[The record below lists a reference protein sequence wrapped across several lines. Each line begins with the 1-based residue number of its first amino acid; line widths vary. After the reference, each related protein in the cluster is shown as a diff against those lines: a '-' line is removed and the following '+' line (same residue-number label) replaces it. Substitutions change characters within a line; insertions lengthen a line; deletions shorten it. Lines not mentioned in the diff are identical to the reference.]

1 MFDLKP
7 LSKNAIPAAL
17 AKAERYRLLNE
28 PMQAASICE
37 DVLRVEPDNA
47 AARVALIL
55 ALSDEFS
62 GAEQTAA
69 MARAR
74 TLLPGLPTE
83 YERAYYSGI
92 LAERRA
98 LAQLEQG
105 GVSAGFSAYEG
116 LREAMDVVREGGG
129 AAPARQR
136 RRHPALERLRP
147 RPDAQPAPAGPRRR
161 ARHAARAGIEGTCT
175 SRSAG
180 PVAADVSFRGRRS
193 RDEGII

>member
-1 MFDLKP
+1 MVELKP
-7 LSKNAIPAAL
+7 LSREVVARAL
-17 AKAERYRLLNE
+17 EKAERYRLLNE

-55 ALSDEFS
+55 ALSDEFT

-69 MARAR
+69 MSRAR

-116 LREAMDVVREGGG
+116 LREAMTWFEKAEAVRPPDNDD
-129 AAPARQR
+129 AILRWNACARVLMR
-136 RRHPALERLRP
+136 NPHLHARAEERDMPLALE
-147 RPDAQPAPAGPRRR
+147 
-161 ARHAARAGIEGTCT
+161 
-175 SRSAG
+175 
-180 PVAADVSFRGRRS
+180 
-193 RDEGII
+193 

>member
-1 MFDLKP
+1 MFELKP
-7 LSKNAIPAAL
+7 LSKNAVPAAL

-37 DVLRVEPDNA
+37 DVLRVDPDNA
-47 AARVALIL
+47 GARVALIL
-55 ALSDEFS
+55 ALSDEFT

-69 MARAR
+69 MSRAR

-92 LAERRA
+92 LSERRA

-116 LREAMDVVREGGG
+116 LREAMTWFEKAEAVRPPDNDD
-129 AAPARQR
+129 AILRWNACARVLMRNPHLQAR
-136 RRHPALERLRP
+136 AEERDMPLALE
-147 RPDAQPAPAGPRRR
+147 
-161 ARHAARAGIEGTCT
+161 
-175 SRSAG
+175 
-180 PVAADVSFRGRRS
+180 
-193 RDEGII
+193 

>member
-37 DVLRVEPDNA
+37 DVLRVEPDNT

-55 ALSDEFS
+55 ALSDEF
-62 GAEQTAA
+62 GGPEQAA
-69 MARAR
+69 ALTRAR
-74 TLLPGLPTE
+74 TLLPGLSSD

-98 LAQLEQG
+98 LAQLAHG
-105 GVSAGFSAYEG
+105 AAGASFNAYDG
-116 LREAMDVVREGGG
+116 LREAMEWFEKAEGMRPPGNDD
-129 AAPARQR
+129 AILRWNACARVLMR
-136 RRHPALERLRP
+136 NPHLRP
-147 RPDAQPAPAGPRRR
+147 RTD
-161 ARHAARAGIEGTCT
+161 E
-175 SRSAG
+175 
-180 PVAADVSFRGRRS
+180 
-193 RDEGII
+193 RDMPIALE

>member
-37 DVLRVEPDNA
+37 DILRVEPGNA

-55 ALSDEFS
+55 SLSDEFAGS
-62 GAEQTAA
+62 EQTAA

-98 LAQLEQG
+98 LAQLEHG

-116 LREAMDVVREGGG
+116 LREAMQWFEKAEATR
-129 AAPARQR
+129 PADNDDAILRWNACAR
-136 RRHPALERLRP
+136 VLMRHPHLQAKAEERDMPLALE
-147 RPDAQPAPAGPRRR
+147 
-161 ARHAARAGIEGTCT
+161 
-175 SRSAG
+175 
-180 PVAADVSFRGRRS
+180 
-193 RDEGII
+193 

>member
-37 DVLRVEPDNA
+37 DVLRVEPDNT

-55 ALSDEFS
+55 ALSDEF
-62 GAEQTAA
+62 GGPEQAA
-69 MARAR
+69 ALTRAR
-74 TLLPGLPTE
+74 TLLPGLSSD

-98 LAQLEQG
+98 LAQLAHG
-105 GVSAGFSAYEG
+105 AAGSSFNAYDG
-116 LREAMDVVREGGG
+116 LREAMEWFEKAEGMRPPDNDD
-129 AAPARQR
+129 AILRWNACARVLMR
-136 RRHPALERLRP
+136 NPHLRP
-147 RPDAQPAPAGPRRR
+147 RTD
-161 ARHAARAGIEGTCT
+161 E
-175 SRSAG
+175 
-180 PVAADVSFRGRRS
+180 
-193 RDEGII
+193 RDMPIALE

>member
-37 DVLRVEPDNA
+37 DILRVEPDNA

-55 ALSDEFS
+55 ALSDEFA
-62 GAEQTAA
+62 GAEQASA

-74 TLLPGLPTE
+74 ALLPGLPTD
-83 YERAYYSGI
+83 YERAYYGGI

-98 LAQLEQG
+98 LAQLEHG
-105 GVSAGFSAYEG
+105 GLSAGFSAYEG
-116 LREAMDVVREGGG
+116 LRDAMHWFEKAEATR
-129 AAPARQR
+129 PADNDDAILRWNACAR
-136 RRHPALERLRP
+136 VLMRHPHLQAKAEERDMPLALE
-147 RPDAQPAPAGPRRR
+147 
-161 ARHAARAGIEGTCT
+161 
-175 SRSAG
+175 
-180 PVAADVSFRGRRS
+180 
-193 RDEGII
+193 

>member
-116 LREAMDVVREGGG
+116 LREAMAWFEKAEAVRPPDNDD
-129 AAPARQR
+129 AILRWNACARV
-136 RRHPALERLRP
+136 LMDIE
-147 RPDAQPAPAGPRRR
+147 QP
-161 ARHAARAGIEGTCT
+161 
-175 SRSAG
+175 
-180 PVAADVSFRGRRS
+180 
-193 RDEGII
+193 

>member
-55 ALSDEFS
+55 ALSDEFG
-62 GAEQTAA
+62 GAEQAAA
-69 MARAR
+69 MTRAR
-74 TLLPGLPTE
+74 TLLPGLPSD
-83 YERAYYSGI
+83 YERAYYAGI

-98 LAQLEQG
+98 LAQLEHG
-105 GVSAGFSAYEG
+105 AVGSSFTAYEG
-116 LREAMDVVREGGG
+116 LREAMDWFEKAEAVR
-129 AAPARQR
+129 PADNDDAILRWNACARVLMRNPHLQAR
-136 RRHPALERLRP
+136 ADERDMPLALE
-147 RPDAQPAPAGPRRR
+147 
-161 ARHAARAGIEGTCT
+161 
-175 SRSAG
+175 
-180 PVAADVSFRGRRS
+180 
-193 RDEGII
+193 

>member
-37 DVLRVEPDNA
+37 DILRVEPENG
-47 AARVALIL
+47 AARVTLIL
-55 ALSDEFS
+55 SLSDEFAGS
-62 GAEQTAA
+62 EQGPA

-98 LAQLEQG
+98 LAQLEHG

-116 LREAMDVVREGGG
+116 LREAMQWFEKAEATRPSDNDDAILRWN
-129 AAPARQR
+129 ACARVLM
-136 RRHPALERLRP
+136 RHPHLQAKAEERDMPLALE
-147 RPDAQPAPAGPRRR
+147 
-161 ARHAARAGIEGTCT
+161 
-175 SRSAG
+175 
-180 PVAADVSFRGRRS
+180 
-193 RDEGII
+193 